1 MKLTTIGLIWLCK
14 NGVNASLTR
23 GLNVVLLKH
32 VTLGYISEILSMN
45 MGHKLL
51 YQLVKRATK
60 KFGFVC

>member
-14 NGVNASLTR
+14 NGVNASLTQ

-51 YQLVKRATK
+51 Y
-60 KFGFVC
+60 